1 MAKHGKIS
9 KTKTKT
15 KKRKLLGRAGPNR
28 PIPSRTT
35 LISRGH
41 QNKWAQFDGRHRHNL
56 PSSIILR
63 QKASRTN
70 TLQCRLLHPRPFQL
84 TGPRPGQRHAGNRD
98 HGHGGH
104 ADRHAG
110 RRAGCHLLGG
120 VQEIPSGPSHSL
132 RRRDAAVGPFG
143 PRWPV
148 CLQVADPA
156 SQFTR
161 KLLILVE
168 RPGCRPNCLVF

>member
-1 MAKHGKIS
+1 M
-9 KTKTKT
+9 
-15 KKRKLLGRAGPNR
+15 
-28 PIPSRTT
+28 
-35 LISRGH
+35 
-41 QNKWAQFDGRHRHNL
+41 
-56 PSSIILR
+56 ILR

-70 TLQCRLLHPRPFQL
+70 TLQRRLLHPQPFQL
-84 TGPRPGQRHAGNRD
+84 QGPRPRPGHAGNRD

-104 ADRHAG
+104 PNRHAG

-120 VQEIPSGPSHSL
+120 VQEIPSGQSHSL

-148 CLQVADPA
+148 CLQAADPA

-168 RPGCRPNCLVF
+168 RPDCRSNPLVF